1 MNKLIVVLGAT
12 GGQGGSVVD
21 SFLQAPGWKVRG
33 LTRNASSEKATALK
47 AKGVEMVQGNTDDQT
62 SLEAAFQGAHAIFA
76 FTDYY
81 DYFFELGPERSM
93 ARETAQ
99 GSNIARAAAT
109 IPTLE
114 RFVWSTLPNT
124 QLFTEGQA
132 IVPHFQ
138 GKANVDVYIKE
149 HLPELY
155 AKTTFT
161 IFTIFGANVVLYD
174 IFRPL
179 YLPSAQKWIQFY
191 PAPPQ
196 APYPSVGDHRINSG
210 IFVRSIVENP
220 PTPGTYVECNVETIT
235 LESYLAA
242 WGRASGL
249 SPQNGSTMVVQISAE
264 QYCALWPLMG
274 EEQASQWRF
283 FQFLRDN
290 QLDIHKVEGFPVI
303 QAQDLMSEEARKS
316 LVLTEESLRRMDW
329 SSFKK

>member
-161 IFTIFGANVVLYD
+161 VFTIFGANVVLYD

-179 YLPSAQKWIQFY
+179 YL
-191 PAPPQ
+191 
-196 APYPSVGDHRINSG
+196 V
-210 IFVRSIVENP
+210 SIVHRCTGKSKWLMHSDSP
-220 PTPGTYVECNVETIT
+220 LHRSGYSFTQHPHRRRILQWVIT
-235 LESYLAA
+235 
-242 WGRASGL
+242 GL
-249 SPQNGSTMVVQISAE
+249 TAV
-264 QYCALWPLMG
+264 
-274 EEQASQWRF
+274 
-283 FQFLRDN
+283 
-290 QLDIHKVEGFPVI
+290 
-303 QAQDLMSEEARKS
+303 
-316 LVLTEESLRRMDW
+316 
-329 SSFKK
+329 SSFAQSWKTPPLQALTSSVMWRLSHWSPI